1 MILDTL
7 SKYPEVGIASTVGS
21 GAVHW
26 FGLVN
31 PILSFISL
39 IIGISVGLITLYL
52 QIRKLK

>member
-21 GAVHW
+21 GGMYW
-26 FGLVN
+26 FELVN
-31 PILSFISL
+31 PMLSFISL
-39 IIGISVGLITLYL
+39 VIGISVGLITLYL